1 MVNSML
7 MWRGDLGSNPSSH
20 TLDMSIFFKTLKR
33 VSLYLLNLNL
43 LFFFKG
49 YHFLVMLVSC
59 DYL

>member
-1 MVNSML
+1 
-7 MWRGDLGSNPSSH
+7 
-20 TLDMSIFFKTLKR
+20 MSIFFKTLKR

-49 YHFLVMLVSC
+49 YHFLVMFVSC